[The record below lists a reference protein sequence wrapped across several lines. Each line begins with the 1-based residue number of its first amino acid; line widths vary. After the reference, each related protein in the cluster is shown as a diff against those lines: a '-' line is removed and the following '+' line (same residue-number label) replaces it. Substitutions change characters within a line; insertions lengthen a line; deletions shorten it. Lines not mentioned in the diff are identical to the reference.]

1 MSEALGRIAAVGI
14 GLAAF
19 VIPEGASSVLGVG
32 LIAWGLGADELLE
45 AGSGGN

>member
-1 MSEALGRIAAVGI
+1 MADSVIARIAAIGI

-32 LIAWGLGADELLE
+32 LIAWGLGADELMN
-45 AGSGGN
+45 GDN